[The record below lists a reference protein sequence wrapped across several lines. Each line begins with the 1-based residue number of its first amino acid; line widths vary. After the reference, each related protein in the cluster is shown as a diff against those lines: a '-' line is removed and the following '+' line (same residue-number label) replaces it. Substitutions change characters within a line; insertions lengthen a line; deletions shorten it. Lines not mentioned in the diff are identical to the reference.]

1 MASMTRTILTAT
13 STQFRIHAAVDAY
26 EAEDRI
32 FSRNWDET
40 IARDNM

>member
-1 MASMTRTILTAT
+1 MALTTGTILTAT

-26 EAEDRI
+26 EGEDRI
-32 FSRNWDET
+32 FSRNWDEV